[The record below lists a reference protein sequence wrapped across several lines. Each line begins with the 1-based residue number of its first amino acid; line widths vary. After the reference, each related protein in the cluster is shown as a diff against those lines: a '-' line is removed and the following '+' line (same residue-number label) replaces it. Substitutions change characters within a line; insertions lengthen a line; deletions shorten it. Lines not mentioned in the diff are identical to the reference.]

1 MATTVFPYQLWA
13 GTEASLEEAR
23 AIYAAIQEHTI
34 KAGLLDGSSTPKA
47 EPAPPYN
54 FSIIG
59 QVGVVTTRGPLLNN
73 DSGYARYYGATTY
86 PDIQR
91 AMVYAALHPGVKAIV
106 HDIGSGGG
114 AVSGVEGTAAQIAMI
129 NAKVKPVYSI
139 TDDMMASAAY
149 WIGAPAS
156 KVYNGKTSIVGSIGV
171 KTTHIE
177 YSKQLEKDGVK
188 ATTLRAGEF
197 KALADSITPLS
208 AAAEKQIQDQLDAIG
223 GVFADTMAEARG
235 VSRSVFDKTMGEG
248 REFVGQSAV
257 DVGLSDGIMTF
268 DALVSSLNQKILDKE
283 AKTSQNLTQPSKR
296 NHQMSKTAL
305 TTQQIAEL
313 HAAGPE
319 AIAAALAAAAGE
331 KSEADIAA
339 QAASEA
345 AAAEA
350 ATAAAAAKPAATVT
364 DFLQGQVVALNA
376 QVGTLTAQ
384 VSAAQAA
391 AASAAATI
399 PALLKVVA
407 GSVATMRI
415 ALNVAA
421 VDLASATPEAVLA
434 EYNATAPLFEKSF
447 KAGGVAAS
455 GQAAAAA
462 AAKANGLDGIDPL
475 ALAQATRFNPSK

>member
-1 MATTVFPYQLWA
+1 MATPVFPYQLWA
-13 GTEASLEEAR
+13 GTESSLEEAR

-34 KAGLLDGSSTPKA
+34 KAGLLDTSSTPKA
-47 EPAPPYN
+47 EPSPPYN
-54 FSIIG
+54 FSLIG
-59 QVGVVTTRGPLLNN
+59 SVGVVTTRGPLLNN

-91 AMVYAALHPGVKAIV
+91 AMVYAALHPSVKAIV

-114 AVSGVEGTAAQIAMI
+114 AVSGAEGTAAQIAMI

-156 KVYNGKTSIVGSIGV
+156 KVYNGKTSIVGSIGI

-177 YSKQLEKDGVK
+177 YSKQLENEGVK

-235 VSRSVFDKTMGEG
+235 VSRSAFDKTMGEG

-283 AKTSQNLTQPSKR
+283 AKTSQNLTQHPKR

-319 AIAAALAAAAGE
+319 AVAAALAVAAGE
-331 KSEADIAA
+331 KSAADIAA
-339 QAASEA
+339 A
-345 AAAEA
+345 AAASAEKSAEA
-350 ATAAAAAKPAATVT
+350 LAAAKPAASVT
-364 DFLQGQVVALNA
+364 DFLQGQVVSLNA

-384 VSAAQAA
+384 VSAAQVSAA
-391 AASAAATI
+391 TASAAV

-407 GSVATMRI
+407 GSIATMRI

-421 VDLASATPEAVLA
+421 VDLSAATPEAVLA

-455 GQAAAAA
+455 GQAAAAV
-462 AAKANGLDGIDPL
+462 AAKAGGHDGIDPL

>member
-13 GTEASLEEAR
+13 GTDASLDEAR
-23 AIYAAIQEHTI
+23 AIHAAIQEHAI
-34 KAGLLDGSSTPKA
+34 KAGMLDSGSSADAKTKA
-47 EPAPPYN
+47 EPDVPYN
-54 FSIIG
+54 FKLIG
-59 QVGVVTTRGPLLNN
+59 SVGVVTTRGPLLNN
-73 DSGYARYYGATTY
+73 DSPYARYYGATTY

-91 AMVYAALHPGVKAIV
+91 AMVYAALHPGVKAII

-114 AVSGVEGTAAQIAMI
+114 AVSGVEGTATQIATI
-129 NAKVKPVYSI
+129 NAKVKPIYSI
-139 TDDMMASAAY
+139 TDDLMASAAY

-177 YSKQLEKDGVK
+177 YSKQLENEGVK

-223 GVFADTMAEARG
+223 NVFADTMANARG
-235 VSRSVFDKTMGEG
+235 VSRPIFDKTMGEG
-248 REFVGQSAV
+248 REFVGQGAV

-283 AKTSQNLTQPSKR
+283 SKTQQNLTQPPKR
-296 NHQMSKTAL
+296 IYSMSKTAL

-331 KSEADIAA
+331 KTAA
-339 QAASEA
+339 ET
-345 AAAEA
+345 AAEA
-350 ATAAAAAKPAATVT
+350 AAVAAAATNKPAAGVVE
-364 DFLQGQVVALNA
+364 FLQGQVVTLNA
-376 QVGTLTAQ
+376 QVGSLSAQ
-384 VSAAQAA
+384 ISAAQAKVA
-391 AASAAATI
+391 QAEVTI

-415 ALNVAA
+415 ALNIAA
-421 VDLASATPEAVLA
+421 VDMSAATPEAVLA
-434 EYNATAPLFEKSF
+434 EHNATATLYEKNF

-455 GQAAAAA
+455 SQVA
-462 AAKANGLDGIDPL
+462 AAKANSLDGINPL
-475 ALAQATRFNPSK
+475 DLAKATRFQPK